1 MVGVDQAQI
10 DKILAGVSSDDPE
23 TRLDALEKELDFV
36 KTSIKR
42 LLIDLRERMNEL
54 DNPFTSAAMSYSGN
68 RFEPPALAA
77 DDEES
82 EMPALDAL
90 PAGLGVPEVHPAPE
104 GLGTGFFPAD
114 LGLPGGSMAAL
125 PEAKPATPET
135 KAAGKLKLQKVHRLF
150 AWVHQGCGKYG
161 HEHMTIMIDA
171 YRSMGYITDDVADQ
185 IREIMRMAPET
196 RCDVADI
203 GPNEF
208 VSELYVLNR
217 ILDPED
223 ATLDRDLIEVLML
236 SRRGS
241 GEQESRKTSSQERDA
256 GDTWIE
262 LLDRI

>member
-10 DKILAGVSSDDPE
+10 DKILAGVSSEDPE
-23 TRLDALEKELDFV
+23 ARLDALEKELDFV

-54 DNPFTSAAMSYSGN
+54 DNPFTSAATSHTGN
-68 RFEPPALAA
+68 RFEPPAPAA
-77 DDEES
+77 DDEERGT

-90 PAGLGVPEVHPAPE
+90 PAGLDVPEVRPAPE
-104 GLGTGFFPAD
+104 GPGTGFSPAD
-114 LGLPGGSMAAL
+114 LGLPRGSMAAL
-125 PEAKPATPET
+125 PEAKPPAPET

-150 AWVHQGCGKYG
+150 AWVHQGCNKYG

-171 YRSMGYITDDVADQ
+171 YRSMGYIADDVADQ
-185 IREIMRMAPET
+185 IRDIMRMAPES
-196 RCDVADI
+196 RDEVADI

-208 VSELYVLNR
+208 ISELYVLNR
-217 ILDPED
+217 ILDPDD

-236 SRRGS
+236 ARRRP
-241 GEQESRKTSSQERDA
+241 GEQGTPSQDA
-256 GDTWIE
+256 GDAWIE

>member
-10 DKILAGVSSDDPE
+10 DKILAGASSEDPE
-23 TRLDALEKELDFV
+23 ARLDALEKELDFV

-54 DNPFTSAAMSYSGN
+54 DNPFTSAAASYSGN
-68 RFEPPALAA
+68 RLELPEIAA
-77 DDEES
+77 NDGDAGGEL
-82 EMPALDAL
+82 PALDAL
-90 PAGLGVPEVHPAPE
+90 SVGLDGEAGPGSD
-104 GLGTGFFPAD
+104 GSGNGFFPAD
-114 LGLPGGSMAAL
+114 LGLPAGGMPAL
-125 PEAKPATPET
+125 PEAKP
-135 KAAGKLKLQKVHRLF
+135 AGKLKLQKVHRLF

-171 YRSMGYITDDVADQ
+171 YGAMGYITEDVADQ
-185 IREIMRMAPET
+185 IREIMRMAPEN
-196 RCDVADI
+196 RGEVADI

-223 ATLDRDLIEVLML
+223 ATMDRDMIEVLML
-236 SRRGS
+236 ARHHS
-241 GEQESRKTSSQERDA
+241 GEQGAPSRDA

>member
-10 DKILAGVSSDDPE
+10 DKILAGASSEDPE
-23 TRLDALEKELDFV
+23 ARLDALEKELDFV

-54 DNPFTSAAMSYSGN
+54 DNPFTSAAASYPAN
-68 RFEPPALAA
+68 RFEPPAIARD
-77 DDEES
+77 DDEEAGS

-90 PAGLGVPEVHPAPE
+90 PAGLGAPEVHPAPE
-104 GLGTGFFPAD
+104 GLGSGFFPAD
-114 LGLPGGSMAAL
+114 LGLPAGTAAGL
-125 PEAKPATPET
+125 PETKTPPVEAKP
-135 KAAGKLKLQKVHRLF
+135 AGKLKLQKVHRLF
-150 AWVHQGCGKYG
+150 AWVHQGCNKYG

-171 YRSMGYITDDVADQ
+171 YRSMGYISDDVADQ

-196 RCDVADI
+196 RCEVADI

-223 ATLDRDLIEVLML
+223 ATMDRDMIEVLML
-236 SRRGS
+236 ARRRP
-241 GEQESRKTSSQERDA
+241 GEQSAPSRDA
-256 GDTWIE
+256 GDAWIE

>member
-10 DKILAGVSSDDPE
+10 DKILAGASTDDPE
-23 TRLDALEKELDFV
+23 ARLDALEKELDFV

-54 DNPFTSAAMSYSGN
+54 DNPFTSAAASYTGS
-68 RFEPPALAA
+68 RAELPEIAP
-77 DDEES
+77 DDEDTGS
-82 EMPALDAL
+82 ELPALDAL
-90 PAGLGVPEVHPAPE
+90 PVGLDRPANTVP
-104 GLGTGFFPAD
+104 GD
-114 LGLPGGSMAAL
+114 LGSGLFPPNLGAACLSGGGTAPL
-125 PEAKPATPET
+125 PEAKPAP
-135 KAAGKLKLQKVHRLF
+135 AGKLKLQKVHRLF

-171 YRSMGYITDDVADQ
+171 YGSMGYITEEVADQ
-185 IREIMRMAPET
+185 IREIMRMAPEN
-196 RCDVADI
+196 RGEVEEI

-223 ATLDRDLIEVLML
+223 ATLDRDMIEVLML
-236 SRRGS
+236 ARHRT
-241 GEQESRKTSSQERDA
+241 GEQGAPSRDT